1 MWPIQLQLM
10 GFPKVPPAAVAV
22 CQLVVDA
29 GVDGFIAKASI
40 NVMYLQSEWTGLIMA
55 I

>member
-1 MWPIQLQLM
+1 MWPIQLQLI
-10 GFPKVPPAAVAV
+10 GSPRVPPAAVV
-22 CQLVVDA
+22 CLLVVDA

-40 NVMYLQSEWTGLIMA
+40 NVMYLQSEWTGRIMA